1 MNNSIV
7 VIGCHIINNQANY
20 LLSSLVNDIIN
31 NNLDYGI
38 VANSKISDIHYKKSK
53 FFLFDSE
60 NYKFEETKSS
70 EFWFENDEFKI
81 KSPFLYYGSI
91 PNYSFG
97 ATSLFINSVIL
108 AKKYGYRFLHWLEYD
123 SDLNLYEINNNT
135 EILSKNEHSCVLYG
149 TNSEGHPI
157 AGSFIS
163 LNLDLVDITKFYTNT
178 NQRIKILNQCDN
190 SGEKFTHNYLLGTEN
205 IFYKDVN
212 VLGTKN
218 KFNQALQNKIEFVFF
233 EEGNELKL
241 FLKNNTNDCIDYS
254 ISTNVNKIKNTL
266 QPLHWMFIRLGEL
279 YEINHI
285 YFKFDNKQFYL
296 NLNNDEDVKKYIK
309 SNFIYRK

>member
-178 NQRIKILNQCDN
+178 NQRIKILNQYDN
-190 SGEKFTHNYLLGTEN
+190 SGEKFIHNYILGTEN

-218 KFNQALQNKIEFVFF
+218 NFNQALQNKIEFVFL
-233 EEGNELKL
+233 EEENELKL

-285 YFKFDNKQFYL
+285 YFEFDNKQFYL
-296 NLNNDEDVKKYIK
+296 NLNNDKDVKKYIK